1 MEIER
6 KKNRS
11 EKGTKIV
18 AKLFRLHFR
27 SNCATVANRIIFIAS
42 IFTSKAIKFALILH
56 IFWCRIRGSISHFC
70 WNVVLC
76 NFDHSSPKLHI
87 SSFVLLSSWCA
98 FHSIRRFFSTVL
110 LSINKKK
117 IYIFMRDRAFFFVM
131 FTHYSLDRSNAIAFR
146 KSNQELAVE
155 KGAQMNTNWRF
166 SKWCESNTKRLQ
178 MHEIF
183 YDLDDSSSR
192 KTIPFQWI
200 YWFGRIFC
208 SHCVCVFF
216 LYRHY

>member
-1 MEIER
+1 
-6 KKNRS
+6 
-11 EKGTKIV
+11 
-18 AKLFRLHFR
+18 
-27 SNCATVANRIIFIAS
+27 
-42 IFTSKAIKFALILH
+42 
-56 IFWCRIRGSISHFC
+56 
-70 WNVVLC
+70 
-76 NFDHSSPKLHI
+76 
-87 SSFVLLSSWCA
+87 
-98 FHSIRRFFSTVL
+98 
-110 LSINKKK
+110 
-117 IYIFMRDRAFFFVM
+117 M

-208 SHCVCVFF
+208 SHCVCLCFFFTGIIKPTSFDTAMVFGLQWRCLQF
-216 LYRHY
+216 LSCFTFLCNLSSLLCLRMLQHVVQVFALKRAHAFRHIILFITSSYSSPSEYWTRKGKNWSLNARKTTTECWMM